1 MIVRRAS
8 AALRGAWPIGL
19 LALSLPGIQAISRF
33 GRSRPHVWFSLRVVT
48 LSGALFMLWVTSQ
61 RLGGAAG
68 VAAGACMVVIA
79 ALPTVLRL
87 RYDVLDPVGVY
98 GAFSVCIF
106 GLTSFLWMGRPLWPA
121 PGIDQADV
129 TDALAIVAIG
139 LLAFTAGAWPFGPAR
154 RRERLA
160 MPNRSLPP
168 ALLLI
173 GLLVVSAAGAAVGI
187 SSRIIGIGS
196 HARPPVG
203 ALAVSQPLYQ
213 LAMLGSLVVLATALV
228 TFACGHRY
236 RFLIALTLVQVLIGF
251 FAGFKGLSL
260 IPVALVFL
268 AYISCAGRIPWRPI
282 MITLIVA
289 LLVILPANALYRQ
302 IRAPAQYSRSSSPLQ
317 IASRQFKV
325 YTLFRFREIDHVAL
339 IHARTPSTYPY
350 AGGSRYIALPALMI
364 VPRALWPDKPILNDG
379 LAFSHSYWQ
388 IPPYLNT
395 ASPLTQTGDLYRS
408 FGFAGVII
416 GLCIWGAVVGG
427 FGAAC
432 RRWRSP
438 RVEMILLFSL
448 ITWVANVEVDLPELI
463 LTTSKTVPALV
474 VLSWLLLPGSRQ
486 DPGYR
491 ILLRHLGRL
500 LPHDAE
506 RAAVSFPRN
515 SGRG

>member
-1 MIVRRAS
+1 VIIRRA
-8 AALRGAWPIGL
+8 
-19 LALSLPGIQAISRF
+19 PGIEAVSRVA
-33 GRSRPHVWFSLRVVT
+33 RSRPYVWFSLRVVT
-48 LSGALFMLWVTSQ
+48 VSGALVLLWVTSQ

-68 VAAGACMVVIA
+68 VAAGACMVVVA

-87 RYDVLDPVGVY
+87 RCDVLDPVGVY
-98 GAFSVCIF
+98 SAFSICIF
-106 GLTSFLWMGRPLWPA
+106 GLTSFLWMGRPWEPA

-129 TDALAIVAIG
+129 TDALAIVAVG
-139 LLAFTAGAWPFGPAR
+139 LLAFTVGAWPFGAAR

-168 ALLLI
+168 APLLI
-173 GLLVVSAAGAAVGI
+173 GLVAVGAVGAAVGI
-187 SSRIIGIGS
+187 SSRTIGIGS
-196 HARPPVG
+196 HARPQMG
-203 ALAVSQPLYQ
+203 ALATSQPLYQ
-213 LAMLGSLVVLATALV
+213 LALLGSMVVLATALV
-228 TFACGHRY
+228 TFACGCRY
-236 RFLIALTLVQVLIGF
+236 RFLIAMTLVQVLIGF

-268 AYISCAGRIPWRPI
+268 AYIACASRIPWRPI
-282 MITLIVA
+282 VITLVVA
-289 LLVILPANALYRQ
+289 LLVLLPATALYRK

-317 IASRQFKV
+317 VAWRQFKD
-325 YTLFRFREIDHVAL
+325 YTVFRFREIDHVAL
-339 IHARTPSTYPY
+339 IHTRTPSTYPY

-379 LAFSHSYWQ
+379 LSFSHSYWQ
-388 IPPYLNT
+388 IPPYLNS
-395 ASPLTQTGDLYRS
+395 ASPLTQPGDLYRS
-408 FGFAGVII
+408 FGLVGVIL

-448 ITWVANVEVDLPELI
+448 ITWVADVEVDLPQLI

-474 VLSWLLLPGSRQ
+474 AVSWLLLPGSRQ
-486 DPGYR
+486 DPGFR

-500 LPHDAE
+500 LPHRAE
-506 RAAVSFPRN
+506 RAATPSLRN